1 MTQHWPIVILG
12 GGFAGLACA
21 RQLEKVLGREAR
33 FRVLLVS
40 SENYVTFYP
49 LLPDVVGASIEPGHV
64 IHPLRQLL
72 RHCQVR
78 RAEVSR
84 VDLTRRVVEFD
95 DSELV
100 DHEPVEFEQL
110 VLAFGSGNDMQVVPG
125 MMEHALFVRTLAD
138 AIELRGHIVRR
149 LEEANV
155 ESEVAQ
161 RRKLLHFV
169 VVGGGFSGVEVA
181 GQMRDLLDSALRFY
195 PDLQAESPHVTLIHS
210 QDHLLP
216 ELDAELGDRA
226 QQSLERR
233 GVTMR
238 LKARVKAISGES
250 VEVDAGEPLAAMNVV
265 CTIGNTPHPVLASLD
280 VEKVKGR
287 VTSDEHLRLKNFDN
301 VWAIGDGAICPDGW
315 GGTCPPTGQ
324 FATRLGQHVGKNVLA
339 TLRQQPLTPFRH
351 KSVGQLASIGHHNG
365 VCKLYGLK
373 FGGFVAWW
381 LARTIHLLLLPGLER
396 KLRVVIDWTLELF
409 FPRDLNY
416 LDLQRT
422 EPIERM
428 HVNTGETV
436 FLQGETSH
444 AFYVIQSGEV
454 ELTRRD
460 ANGQIVQ
467 QAVLKTGEH
476 FGHGSLLHDQHR
488 ATTAVAI
495 SPCQLLAVGHR
506 NFRMLFTSCAAIRQA
521 LQDTANRF
529 RSPDHDLHHADW
541 PAELLSLS
549 VRDVMSSPVESLP
562 LTATIADA
570 FKFLAEKRRGVIPL
584 IDASGRAV
592 RLLTRTDL
600 YRVVSEQLD
609 LNAPAASIAS
619 DQLGTLNPTVTV
631 AEAMSLLRSRRL
643 KHAPVVDESGRPIGM
658 LSTIDVALRS
668 LQMRS
673 PTAG

>member
-1 MTQHWPIVILG
+1 MTQRWPIVILG

-21 RQLEKVLGREAR
+21 RQLERELGREAQR
-33 FRVLLVS
+33 RVLLVS
-40 SENYVTFYP
+40 LENYVTFYP

-84 VDLTRRVVEFD
+84 VDLARRVVEFD

-110 VLAFGSGNDMQVVPG
+110 VLALGSGNDMQVVPG

-155 ESEVAQ
+155 ESDVAR

-169 VVGGGFSGVEVA
+169 VVGGGFSGVEIA
-181 GQMRDLLDSALRFY
+181 GQMRDLLDAALRYY
-195 PDLQAESPHVTLIHS
+195 PDLQAEPPRVTLIHS

-216 ELDAELGDRA
+216 ELDVELGDRA

-238 LKARVKAISGES
+238 LKTRVKEISGES
-250 VEVDAGEPLAAMNVV
+250 VAVDVGESLVAMNVV
-265 CTIGNTPHPVLASLD
+265 CTIGSTPHPVLASLD
-280 VEKVKGR
+280 AEKVKGR
-287 VTSDEHLRLKNFDN
+287 VVSDEHLRLRGMLN
-301 VWAIGDGAICPDGW
+301 VWAIGDGAICPDGL

-324 FATRLGQHVGKNVLA
+324 YATRLGKHVGKNVIA
-339 TLRQQPLTPFRH
+339 AMRQQPLTPFRH
-351 KSVGQLASIGHHNG
+351 KAVGQLASIGHHNG
-365 VCKLYGLK
+365 VCKMYRLK
-373 FGGFVAWW
+373 FGGFAAWW

-436 FLQGETSH
+436 FRQGEASH
-444 AFYVIQSGEV
+444 AFYVIQAGEV

-467 QAVLKTGEH
+467 QVVLTTGEH
-476 FGHGSLLHDQHR
+476 FGHGSLLHDGCR
-488 ATTAVAI
+488 ATTAVALA
-495 SPCQLLAVGHR
+495 PCQLLAVGHR
-506 NFRMLFTSCAAIRQA
+506 NFRMLFTSCAALRQA

-529 RSPDHDLHHADW
+529 RPPEHDLHVADW
-541 PAELLSLS
+541 PAELLSLP
-549 VRDVMSSPVESLP
+549 VRDVMSSPVETLP

-570 FKFLAEKRRGVIPL
+570 FNFLAEKRRGVIPL
-584 IDASGRAV
+584 IDADGRV
-592 RLLTRTDL
+592 TRLLTRTDL
-600 YRVVSEQLD
+600 YRVVSEKLD
-609 LNAPAASIAS
+609 LDALAADIAS
-619 DQLGTLNPTVTV
+619 DQLATLSPNVTV
-631 AEAMSLLRSRRL
+631 EEAMSLLRRRRL
-643 KHAPVVDESGRPIGM
+643 KHAPVVDEFGRPVGM
-658 LSTIDVALRS
+658 LSTIDIALRS
-668 LQMRS
+668 LRMR
-673 PTAG
+673 AAVAV